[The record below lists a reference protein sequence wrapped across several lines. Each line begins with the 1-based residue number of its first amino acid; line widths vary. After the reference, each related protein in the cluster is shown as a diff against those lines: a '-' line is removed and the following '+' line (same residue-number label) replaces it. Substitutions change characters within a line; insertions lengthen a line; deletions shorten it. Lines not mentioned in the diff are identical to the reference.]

1 MMTEA
6 PTGTRMMR
14 SPFGDVGVVEQDGS
28 IIKLVWSGE
37 DGGETS
43 EVADE
48 AIRQLQAYFDH
59 ELTRFDLPLAPNGT
73 PFQQQVYAEMQAIPL
88 GETKTYGAIA
98 DKLDVPPQPVGQAC
112 GSNPIPIII
121 PCHRV
126 VGMDGLGGFSAPGG
140 IETKVKLLRFEGA
153 YSLLL

>member
-1 MMTEA
+1 MC
-6 PTGTRMMR
+6 
-14 SPFGDVGVVEQDGS
+14 SPFGDVGVVERDGA
-28 IIKLVWSGE
+28 IVKLIWSGE
-37 DGGETS
+37 DGGDTTT
-43 EVADE
+43 VADE
-48 AIRQLQAYFDH
+48 AIRQLQAYFDG
-59 ELTRFDLPLAPNGT
+59 ELTSFDLPLSPSGT

-88 GETKTYGAIA
+88 GQTKTYGAIA
-98 DKLDVPPQPVGQAC
+98 DNLDVPPQPVGQAC

-140 IETKVKLLRFEGA
+140 VETKVKLLKFEGA